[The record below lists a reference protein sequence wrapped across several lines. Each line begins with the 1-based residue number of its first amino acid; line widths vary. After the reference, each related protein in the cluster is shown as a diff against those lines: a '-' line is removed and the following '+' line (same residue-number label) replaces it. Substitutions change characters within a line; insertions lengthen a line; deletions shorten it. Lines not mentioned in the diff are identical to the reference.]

1 MILKQNLREKNNMF
15 IFGFIRGAIFGVSL
29 GLVSGLIA
37 KKICKKK
44 NEVSKNNTNKKKN
57 LNF

>member
-1 MILKQNLREKNNMF
+1 MF
-15 IFGFIRGAIFGVSL
+15 IFGFIRGAILGVSL

-44 NEVSKNNTNKKKN
+44 NNMFVFVKAILGVIIKNKLK
-57 LNF
+57 F